1 MTSPL
6 RIWSLPWTLRYL
18 RHEVLALP
26 GRTAALLFV
35 LFLLLF
41 PLLSQDPYLLRV
53 LTLTALFALY
63 AASWDLLSGYT
74 GQVSLGHAFF
84 FGLAGY
90 ASAIL
95 GRELG
100 LSPALTIPLGALL
113 ATLAGVLVGLP
124 SLRLRGPYLSLV
136 TLAFPILTTGLIF
149 LFPRFTGGELGLSGL
164 PRLGQSRL

>member
-6 RIWSLPWTLRYL
+6 RIWSLPWALRYL
-18 RHEVLALP
+18 KHEVLALP

-41 PLLSQDPYLLRV
+41 PLFSQDPYLLRV

-100 LSPALTIPLGALL
+100 LPPALTIPSGALL

-124 SLRLRGPYLSLV
+124 SLRLRGPTSPWSPWPSPSSPRGSSFFSPASLAGS
-136 TLAFPILTTGLIF
+136 LAFRA
-149 LFPRFTGGELGLSGL
+149 FPA
-164 PRLGQSRL
+164 